1 MNLSYRITFFV
12 LFFVQFIYNIMPC
25 MSFFYEKVVKWWG
38 IKEDGQMTNAGIL
51 FADQKKINLRISIS
65 AFIIS

>member
-1 MNLSYRITFFV
+1 
-12 LFFVQFIYNIMPC
+12 MPC
-25 MSFFYEKVVKWWG
+25 VSFFYEKVVKWWV

-51 FADQKKINLRISIS
+51 FADQKKLNLRISIS

>member
-1 MNLSYRITFFV
+1 
-12 LFFVQFIYNIMPC
+12 MPC

-51 FADQKKINLRISIS
+51 FADQKKINLRIRIS